1 MVMDLLQK
9 TVFITA
15 PMHAVWDSLTVP
27 EFIQKWTHDSP
38 IEIQTDWKVGSTII
52 TSGDLHGIPFIN
64 SGTILELDPGIKLC
78 YSFLSSLSNLPDT
91 EESYCILEFNL
102 TYENKQTRLE
112 LNIRNFPDE
121 VIRKHLELY
130 WRPTVELIKQQTEN
144 RQI

>member
-1 MVMDLLQK
+1 MTMDILQK

-15 PMHAVWDSLTVP
+15 PIYAVWDSLTVP
-27 EFIQKWTHDSP
+27 EFIQEWTDDSP
-38 IEIQTDWKVGSTII
+38 IEIHTDWKVGSAII
-52 TSGDLHGIPFIN
+52 TSGNLHGIQFIN

-102 TYENKQTRLE
+102 KHEDKQTRLE
-112 LNIRNFPDE
+112 LTIRNFPDE

-130 WRPTVELIKQQTEN
+130 WGPTVELIKQQTEN